1 MKNPHAQCIAR
12 ALVEMSRVLQPEEY
26 AAACDAALQLAER
39 SGCSDLRSFP
49 DHVLHA
55 LEQHQNILFVSISTP
70 SGSLG
75 SQRDSLMKTLRAQSG
90 KSIHLKEITSPSL
103 LGGAVLQIGDELYD
117 ASIQGQ
123 MTHIVD
129 SFLKPLAQSLSAV

>member
-1 MKNPHAQCIAR
+1 MKNADAQSIAR

-49 DHVLHA
+49 DRVLHA
-55 LEQHQNILFVSISTP
+55 LEQHSNILFVSISTP

-75 SQRDSLMKTLRAQSG
+75 EQRNSLMRTLQAQSG
-90 KSIHLKEITSPSL
+90 KSIHLEEVKNPTL
-103 LGGAVLQIGDELYD
+103 VGGAVLQVGDELYD
-117 ASIQGQ
+117 ASIKGQ
-123 MTHIVD
+123 VTHLID
-129 SFLKPLAQSLSAV
+129 SFLKPLAEPISAV